1 MDTQPFV
8 SVIIPTW
15 RDEVELAG
23 ALRSATCSGQVEV
36 IIACAL
42 GEERRYDVLRE
53 YHPDAILVSA
63 PRGRGT
69 QMNAGAAVARGR
81 WLLFLHADSELSPIW
96 LAVLQQLNRNADFAG
111 GAFRLRIQSDAWQA
125 RVIER
130 GVRLRVALFGLP
142 YGDQGLFVRR
152 QVFNELGGYRDLPLM
167 EDVDFVRRMRW
178 HGRLL
183 YSRASVLTSARR
195 WEHDGWFRRSA
206 QNVWLATQFLAGVA
220 PARLARKY
228 LRRKSAAIVIMTRAP
243 WMPGKTRLTVA
254 ASDHAHAM
262 LRRAL
267 FLDTLDA
274 VRAVPGVDLIIA
286 CEPARACE
294 EMRDL
299 VGPTVDVIAQRGDE
313 LGERMIHALQDVFR
327 LGHDNVVLV
336 GSDLPDLPPRLVE
349 AAVSKLQARTKDIVL
364 GPAIDGGYYLIG
376 MNRPFSSMFKAI
388 DWSSDRVLDQT
399 LAAAAAQGLVV
410 DQLDPWPDV
419 DTPADLDR
427 LMGHPGESA
436 ARRTR
441 VWADDHLR
449 SR

>member
-1 MDTQPFV
+1 MDGPPFV

-23 ALRSATCSGQVEV
+23 ALRSASSSGQVEV

-42 GEERRYDVLRE
+42 GEERRYDDVRTF
-53 YHPDAILVSA
+53 HPDTILVSA
-63 PRGRGT
+63 PRGRGA
-69 QMNAGAAVARGR
+69 QMNAGAAAARGQ
-81 WLLFLHADSELSPIW
+81 WLLFLHADSELPSMW
-96 LAVLQQLNRNADFAG
+96 LAVLEELTPNSAVAG
-111 GAFRLRIQSDAWQA
+111 GAFRLRIKSDAWQA

-130 GVRLRVALFGLP
+130 GVRLRVALLGLP

-167 EDVDFVRRMRW
+167 EDVDLVRRMRR

-183 YSRASVLTSARR
+183 YSQASVLTSARR

-206 QNVWLATQFLAGVA
+206 RNLWLATQFLAGVA
-220 PARLARKY
+220 PARLARNY
-228 LRRKSAAIVIMTRAP
+228 LRRKSAAIVIMARAP
-243 WMPGKTRLTVA
+243 WIPGKTRLTVA
-254 ASDHAHAM
+254 VSGHSHAM

-274 VRAVPGVDLIIA
+274 VRAVPGVDGIIA
-286 CEPARACE
+286 CEPAEACQ

-299 VGPTVDVIAQRGDE
+299 VGPAVDVIAQRGYD
-313 LGERMIHALQDVFR
+313 LGERMTHALQDVFR
-327 LGHDNVVLV
+327 LGYDNVILI

-349 AAVSKLQARTKDIVL
+349 ATVSKLQARTTDIVL

-376 MNRPFSSMFKAI
+376 MNQLFSSMFEAI

-399 LAAAAAQGLVV
+399 LATAAAEGLVV
-410 DQLDPWPDV
+410 YQLDPWPDV

-427 LMGHPGESA
+427 LIAHPGASA

-449 SR
+449 PK